1 MGPKPKG
8 QSASLGRAYQAISQC
23 LSLAVQQLFLCLS
36 GPPLLSLSQFAVAA
50 QCQWPQCCATVTLAH
65 LLVTGRTPG
74 PVPIHGGRCVPA
86 MSLSSSRLDLPCPWC
101 GGLAS
106 GDWPAG
112 ALACQCH
119 AQCHA
124 PHRCNKAAIVPC
136 NATSKTGG
144 WLAADLSL
152 SHPLSVLLMPFR
164 ERCAFSGLDRA
175 VQYYCSWEC
184 YKSSSASGCCF
195 LVYWSTGLLLL
206 SRHWL
211 DSLGVCLFV

>member
-1 MGPKPKG
+1 MPLPRCPATIPLPIR
-8 QSASLGRAYQAISQC
+8 SAIA
-23 LSLAVQQLFLCLS
+23 
-36 GPPLLSLSQFAVAA
+36 LSLSSQSQSQLSV
-50 QCQWPQCCATVTLAH
+50 WPQCCATVTLAH

-74 PVPIHGGRCVPA
+74 PIPIHGGRCVPA

-112 ALACQCH
+112 ALVCQCH

-144 WLAADLSL
+144 WLAAALSL